1 MKTAAFIG
9 IPLSEFYKMTPKEFY
24 VYVDGFNRRKE
35 IEVEDYKIKFEL
47 EQKALIHQAYLISR
61 WVWTKNLP
69 IEKILNE
76 LGTSEDKK
84 EMTDE
89 QMLAQ
94 VKVLN
99 ALFGGEVKTCNS

>member
-1 MKTAAFIG
+1 M
-9 IPLSEFYKMTPKEFY
+9 SEFWDMTPDELNLSADFY
-24 VYVDGFNRRKE
+24 AEKKKQEEHNM
-35 IEVEDYKIKFEL
+35 IM
-47 EQKALIHQAYLISR
+47 QAYLISR
-61 WVWTKNLP
+61 WVWAKDVP

-76 LGTSEDKK
+76 LGTNKEKK

>member
-1 MKTAAFIG
+1 
-9 IPLSEFYKMTPKEFY
+9 MTPYEL
-24 VYVDGFNRRKE
+24 NLSAE
-35 IEVEDYKIKFEL
+35 IYAEKKKQE
-47 EQKALIHQAYLISR
+47 EQNMIIQAYLISR
-61 WVWTKNLP
+61 WVWAKEVP

-76 LGTSEDKK
+76 LGTNKEKR